1 MPDELVVELAQLTGY
16 RTDVMADWV
25 RGVNR
30 LRSLLGSIFPGLEA
44 AFDYSNRTPLILVAH
59 LCTPAEIRAAGIKG
73 VTAYLG
79 DDGGWPAA
87 IAKTAATA
95 VAATKQQPLAL
106 PGEAGTAALVKR
118 LARKLLDLDHEIKD
132 IDKTITE
139 RFRDH
144 PYAHITESLPGL
156 DPAWARIRGRHRR
169 RPGLLRHRGPAGVL
183 RRIGP
188 CTKRFR
194 PHQWQSAPAETLQ
207 PPAAARVLHG
217 RAVQHPRRRTVQA
230 VL

>member
-1 MPDELVVELAQLTGY
+1 MG
-16 RTDVMADWV
+16 
-25 RGVNR
+25 
-30 LRSLLGSIFPGLEA
+30 PG
-44 AFDYSNRTPLILVAH
+44 P
-59 LCTPAEIRAAGIKG
+59 P
-73 VTAYLG
+73 
-79 DDGGWPAA
+79 A

-95 VAATKQQPLAL
+95 VAAAKQQPLAL

-118 LARKLLDLDHEIKD
+118 LARKLLDLDREIKD

-144 PYAHITESLPGL
+144 PYAHIIESLPGF
-156 DPAWARIRGRHRR
+156 G
-169 RPGLLRHRGPAGVL
+169 PGLGAEFVVVTGGDLASFATAGPAGVL

-188 CTKRFR
+188 CAKRFR

-207 PPAAARVLHG
+207 PPTAARVLHG

>member
-1 MPDELVVELAQLTGY
+1 GAP
-16 RTDVMADWV
+16 R
-25 RGVNR
+25 
-30 LRSLLGSIFPGLEA
+30 
-44 AFDYSNRTPLILVAH
+44 
-59 LCTPAEIRAAGIKG
+59 
-73 VTAYLG
+73 
-79 DDGGWPAA
+79 
-87 IAKTAATA
+87 
-95 VAATKQQPLAL
+95 
-106 PGEAGTAALVKR
+106 TAALVQR
-118 LARKLLDLDHEIKD
+118 LAGKLLDLDHEIKD

-144 PYAHITESLPGL
+144 PYAHIIESLPGFGPGL
-156 DPAWARIRGRHRR
+156 GAEFVVVTR